1 MDASFCRII
10 AVLQVFGKFIDVM
23 SEWCHSGVMDL
34 DHYVGELRQ
43 QLASAAASGSDDTR
57 ALAEHLSRS
66 LDAATR
72 LVLLEALS
80 DAASEITREI
90 APGSIEVRF
99 RGRNPE
105 FAVSIAPQPA
115 FVDRSSEPEPATP
128 AEPAVDTTDDT
139 STSRTTLRLPDQLK
153 ARVEK
158 AAAHDG
164 LSLNTW
170 LVRAIADALE
180 PRSRKA
186 TNRSSNSFTGWAR

>member
-1 MDASFCRII
+1 MELER
-10 AVLQVFGKFIDVM
+10 
-23 SEWCHSGVMDL
+23 
-34 DHYVGELRQ
+34 YVAELRQ
-43 QLASAAASGSDDTR
+43 QLASAAASGGDAAR
-57 ALAEHLSRS
+57 ALAEQLSFS

-80 DAASEITREI
+80 EAAGEITREI
-90 APGSIEVRF
+90 APGSVEVRL
-99 RGRNPE
+99 RGRDPE
-105 FAVSIAPQPA
+105 FAVTLASQPA
-115 FVDRSSEPEPATP
+115 FIERSGAADGDVTP
-128 AEPAVDTTDDT
+128 LGVAAGTSNYADAPPGAETKDDA

-180 PRSRKA
+180 PRSRRGSQRES
-186 TNRSSNSFTGWAR
+186 RSNNSFTGWAR

>member
-1 MDASFCRII
+1 
-10 AVLQVFGKFIDVM
+10 
-23 SEWCHSGVMDL
+23 MDL
-34 DHYVGELRQ
+34 DHYVAELRQ

-57 ALAEHLSRS
+57 ALAEQLSLS

-90 APGSIEVRF
+90 APSSVEVRL

-105 FAVSIAPQPA
+105 FAVTVGIQPA
-115 FVDRSSEPEPATP
+115 FVDRSNEADVSPEPPIEPE
-128 AEPAVDTTDDT
+128 TDARDDA

-158 AAAHDG
+158 AAARDG

-180 PRSRKA
+180 PKSRKA
-186 TNRSSNSFTGWAR
+186 VSRSSNSFTGWAR